1 MFRVL
6 VVVAISVCGLWACS
20 SDRSTSSEVVI
31 YASVDRAIAEPIL
44 EQFEQQASINV
55 RAVFDTEANKTT
67 GLVNRLIAEVSRPQA
82 DVFWSGEIGQTV
94 RLSRI
99 GMFAPYK
106 QTTED
111 ERARR
116 FVASDDTW
124 HAFSARARVLLV
136 NTTQVSVEEAPRS
149 VEDLVAA
156 RWKGRIAIADPHFGT
171 TGTHLSALLE
181 AWGEERFRDWLT
193 GLRQNQVRL
202 MPGNAQVRDA
212 VVSGVV
218 AAGLTDSDDAA
229 EAIRR
234 GSPVRVV
241 YLRQSTDFGVI
252 MIPNTVALVRGGP
265 NAAAAARLADYL
277 LSQGTESQMVAIESA
292 FFPTRSGI
300 GTVDALARVSDSDP
314 KEYESLGDALPRML
328 ELVEAEWFQGSAHS
342 P

>member
-1 MFRVL
+1 VL
-6 VVVAISVCGLWACS
+6 VVVAISASGLWACS
-20 SDRSTSSEVVI
+20 PNRSTEVIV

-44 EQFEQQASINV
+44 ERFEQQASIKV

-99 GMFAPYK
+99 GMFAPYR
-106 QTTED
+106 QNTESD
-111 ERARR
+111 RSGR
-116 FVASDDTW
+116 FMASDDTW

-136 NTTQVSVEEAPRS
+136 NTEQVPVEEAPLS
-149 VEDLVAA
+149 VEDLIDG
-156 RWKGRIAIADPHFGT
+156 RWKGRVAIADPHFGT
-171 TGTHLSALLE
+171 TGTHLSALLQ
-181 AWGEERFRDWLT
+181 AWGDERFRHWLM
-193 GLRQNQVRL
+193 GLRENRVRL

-229 EAIRR
+229 EAVSR
-234 GSPVRVV
+234 GAPVRVV

-265 NAAAAARLADYL
+265 NATAAAKLADYL
-277 LSQGTESQMVAIESA
+277 LSRDTESRMVAIESA
-292 FFPTRSGI
+292 FFPTRSGS
-300 GTVDALARVSDSDP
+300 GRADALARVADSDP
-314 KEYESLGDALPRML
+314 KEYETLADALPRML
-328 ELVEAEWFQGSAHS
+328 ELVEAEWFQGGAPS